1 MYVWSFLRFIHCR
14 YNFPIFAHKRDSAGP
29 STRVL
34 SITSLPLGR
43 DHRGGNAG
51 RLNHGTFLTLGVRH
65 GPRRRATL
73 PARAVDL
80 SSAEASTPS
89 VSKASTRRGTAILI
103 PASSSARFTA
113 AITSSRERR
122 ARSPHHSG

>member
-1 MYVWSFLRFIHCR
+1 MYVWNFCFIHCR
-14 YNFPIFAHKRDSAGP
+14 YDFPIFAHIWDSAGP
-29 STRVL
+29 STRL
-34 SITSLPLGR
+34 LPITSLPLGR
-43 DHRGGNAG
+43 GHRGGNAG
-51 RLNHGTFLTLGVRH
+51 RLNHGTFLTLGIRH

-89 VSKASTRRGTAILI
+89 VLKASTRRGT
-103 PASSSARFTA
+103 